1 MVKIKLIFFTIKPI
15 NMNPELL
22 EDVLVIDLPQ
32 FTKVILLKKSPK
44 KSQNQKRKREIFLF
58 GPITV
63 GSEIREIRKKENPIN
78 PNDFNTNNAT
88 SIVRGIKK
96 RSDMMFIIETY
107 GSLYEMKII
116 SIPEKSAT
124 TKVA

>member
-1 MVKIKLIFFTIKPI
+1 MVKIKLIFFTTKPI
-15 NMNPELL
+15 DMNTELL

-58 GPITV
+58 GPIIV
-63 GSEIREIRKKENPIN
+63 GSEIREIRKKENPIT

-96 RSDMMFIIETY
+96 RNDMVFIIETY

-116 SIPEKSAT
+116 SVPEKTAT